1 MDFKKSM
8 EAGMSAAKK
17 ARESK
22 AEINSVIRDLNK
34 EVRTISGGVVELK
47 ITDEKKLSPKYNAL
61 TAGLSS
67 LTGVD
72 PYIDYQAISINKIG
86 NPSEKKILAE
96 WKIDPSDGYPCVIS
110 YKNKN
115 IACRNMAT
123 LIEALNGLMSDAQT
137 GEKLLGFLPSGD
149 HD

>member
-1 MDFKKSM
+1 MDFKQSM
-8 EAGMSAAKK
+8 AAGILAAKK

-22 AEINSVIRDLNK
+22 TEIKTVIKDLNK
-34 EVRTISGGVVELK
+34 EVRTVSGGIVELK
-47 ITDEKKLSPKYNAL
+47 ITDEKKLSPKHNAL

-86 NPSEKKILAE
+86 NPSERKILAE
-96 WKIDPSDGYPCVIS
+96 WKVDPSDGYPCVIS

-115 IACRNMAT
+115 IACRNMAA
-123 LIEALNGLMSDAQT
+123 LIEALNGLMADAQT
-137 GEKLLGFLPSGD
+137 GEKLLEFISSD
-149 HD
+149 HG

>member
-1 MDFKKSM
+1 MDFKQSM
-8 EAGMSAAKK
+8 AAGILAAKK

-22 AEINSVIRDLNK
+22 AEIKSVIKDLNK
-34 EVRTISGGVVELK
+34 ELRAVSGGVVELK

-72 PYIDYQAISINKIG
+72 PYIDYQAISINKIS
-86 NPSEKKILAE
+86 NPSERKILAE
-96 WKIDPSDGYPCVIS
+96 WKVDPSDGYPCVIS

-115 IACRNMAT
+115 ITCKNMAT
-123 LIEALNGLMSDAQT
+123 LIEALNGLMADAQT
-137 GEKLLGFLPSGD
+137 GEKLLELLPSEGGE
-149 HD
+149 

>member
-1 MDFKKSM
+1 MDFKQSM
-8 EAGMSAAKK
+8 AAGILAAKK

-22 AEINSVIRDLNK
+22 AEINAVISDLNK
-34 EVRTISGGVVELK
+34 EVRTVSGGVIELK

-67 LTGVD
+67 LTGID
-72 PYIDYQAISINKIG
+72 PYIDYQAISINRIG
-86 NPSEKKILAE
+86 NPSERKVLAE
-96 WKIDPSDGYPCVIS
+96 WKMDPSDGYPCVIS

-137 GEKLLGFLPSGD
+137 GERLLEFISSDQG
-149 HD
+149 

>member
-8 EAGMSAAKK
+8 SDGMLAAKR
-17 ARESK
+17 ARKSK
-22 AEINSVIRDLNK
+22 AEINAVIESLNK
-34 EVRTISGGVVELK
+34 EVRTVSGGVVELK
-47 ITDEKKLSPKYNAL
+47 ITDEKKLSPRHNTLSASI
-61 TAGLSS
+61 SS
-67 LTGVD
+67 LAGVD

-123 LIEALNGLMSDAQT
+123 LIEALNSLMSDAQT
-137 GEKLLGFLPSGD
+137 GEKLLEFFPSSD